1 MSLRQTPTS
10 ITDNAE
16 PRSRATT
23 RISGRWLLAA
33 RVSLII
39 MSALVLVIYVFGTP
53 VFFVKLSSLSAV
65 CQSLGECLNS
75 AQEKAL
81 HTLGL
86 SSTTYAV
93 YWVAVN
99 VLFSLV
105 YMSVA
110 LLIVWRKSDDRMALF
125 ASFSLVA
132 FGASFTS
139 IPTVLASIYPAW
151 WLPVA
156 LLEAIGFPSL
166 TVFLFVFPN
175 GRFVPRWM
183 SWVALGWTVLYVL
196 KTFFPDSLI
205 NFNNS
210 LRLLR
215 LLIPLIV
222 LGSIVLGQVYRYR
235 RFSTLIERQQTK
247 WVILGLSIALLGFLL
262 LGFLPPFLS
271 ANRLPFLPLSFLI
284 TSNYL
289 VLLLIPLSIAI
300 AVLRYRLWDVDV
312 LINRTLVYGSLTVI
326 LTLFY
331 FGLIFALQSLFQG
344 LFKQNNA
351 VAIVV
356 STLVIAALFQ
366 PLRHRL
372 QQFIDRRFY
381 RSKYDAAKTLEAF
394 SATLRNEVDLGELR
408 EQLLNVVQET
418 MQPAHVS
425 LWLRSPERH
434 TEEPLRK
441 E

>member
-1 MSLRQTPTS
+1 
-10 ITDNAE
+10 
-16 PRSRATT
+16 
-23 RISGRWLLAA
+23 
-33 RVSLII
+33 

-53 VFFVKLSSLSAV
+53 VFFIKLSSLSAV
-65 CQSLGECLNS
+65 CQNLGECLNPV
-75 AQEKAL
+75 QEKAL
-81 HTLGL
+81 LTLGL
-86 SSTTYAV
+86 SVTTYAV

-99 VLFSLV
+99 VLFTLV

-139 IPTVLASIYPAW
+139 IPTVLASIYPTW
-151 WLPVA
+151 WLPVT

-183 SWVALGWTVLYVL
+183 SWLALGWTVLYVL

-210 LRLLR
+210 FRLLR

-235 RFSTLIERQQTK
+235 RFSTLVERQQTK
-247 WVILGLSIALLGFLL
+247 WVILGLSIALMGFLL
-262 LGFLPPFLS
+262 LGFLPSFLY
-271 ANRLPFLPLSFLI
+271 ANRLAFLPLTFLI
-284 TSNYL
+284 TSTYL

-312 LINRTLVYGSLTVI
+312 LINRTLVYGTLTALLALI
-326 LTLFY
+326 Y
-331 FGLIFALQSLFQG
+331 FGFVIGLESLVHLFTGQAGQSPIVI
-344 LFKQNNA
+344 
-351 VAIVV
+351 VA

-372 QQFIDRRFY
+372 QRFIDRRFY

-394 SATLRNEVDLGELR
+394 SATLRNEVDLSQLR
-408 EQLLNVVQET
+408 EELVAVVQET

-434 TEEPLRK
+434 TVEPRRL